1 MCSLISPSGYEPFFE
16 KNSLGKERK
25 LFENV
30 NLIERAFIKL
40 CNAFYTR
47 LVRCYCA
54 CEHNYK
60 LGYQVFPNSLPT
72 GQ

>member
-1 MCSLISPSGYEPFFE
+1 MKKNWKKSSLD
-16 KNSLGKERK
+16 KDRK

-30 NLIERAFIKL
+30 NLTERAFIKL

-47 LVRCYCA
+47 LVRY
-54 CEHNYK
+54 YK
-60 LGYQVFPNSLPT
+60 LGYLVFPNSLPT